1 MHKNMNH
8 YFSIYQKIIGAVL
21 TGVILNT
28 APVLAQNS
36 NDILKLIEQN
46 NTQIEAARKALSA
59 TITENKTGLNLKNPE
74 VEWEHKWVSHTGGT
88 QTNEVSVT
96 QELDW
101 SVISGQR
108 KTLSRK
114 KNELA
119 EITFLQTRNSVLLQ
133 AEKKLIELSYYYR
146 LLDELHTQ
154 LQDADSLTQTYKTM
168 LENGNGNILNVNR
181 SQLNSV
187 AIQTEI
193 KNINTQKEVV
203 MEELSGLN
211 GGKPVNYKERFTFR
225 QPELPEDFDT
235 WFKEIINHVP
245 ELRYYQKDIE
255 VKKQSLQSTKTDMI
269 PGLSV
274 GYAGEINESERLHGF
289 ILGMS
294 IPLWENK
301 NKLKKSKQDII
312 TAQSNEYDAKQRVY
326 SQLKAQY
333 TQVIALRHSLHFQKD
348 AIDRLNTTSLMKEA
362 LQKGEI
368 NLMDYLTEIARYYE
382 FRKNLLITEKDYLM
396 ALADLYAFEL

>member
-1 MHKNMNH
+1 MNH
-8 YFSIYQKIIGAVL
+8 YYSIYKKIIGAFL
-21 TGVILNT
+21 TGFIFNT

-59 TITENKTGLNLKNPE
+59 TFTENKTGLNLKNPE

-235 WFKEIINHVP
+235 WFKGIINHIP

-269 PGLSV
+269 PRLSV

-326 SQLKAQY
+326 SQLKTQY
-333 TQVIALRHSLHFQKD
+333 TQIIALRQSLHFQMD
-348 AIDRLNTTSLMKEA
+348 DIDRLNTTSLMKEA

>member
-1 MHKNMNH
+1 M
-8 YFSIYQKIIGAVL
+8 
-21 TGVILNT
+21 
-28 APVLAQNS
+28 
-36 NDILKLIEQN
+36 
-46 NTQIEAARKALSA
+46 
-59 TITENKTGLNLKNPE
+59 
-74 VEWEHKWVSHTGGT
+74 EWEHKWVSHTGGT

-326 SQLKAQY
+326 SQLKTQY

>member
-1 MHKNMNH
+1 MN
-8 YFSIYQKIIGAVL
+8 
-21 TGVILNT
+21 GV
-28 APVLAQNS
+28 
-36 NDILKLIEQN
+36 
-46 NTQIEAARKALSA
+46 
-59 TITENKTGLNLKNPE
+59 
-74 VEWEHKWVSHTGGT
+74 
-88 QTNEVSVT
+88 
-96 QELDW
+96 
-101 SVISGQR
+101 
-108 KTLSRK
+108 
-114 KNELA
+114 
-119 EITFLQTRNSVLLQ
+119 QTRFKCKLDVKRCKRFVFPPSSLLPRSNALKTKAIRYFQ
-133 AEKKLIELSYYYR
+133 TDRTLTRIVSPPLEL
-146 LLDELHTQ
+146 T
-154 LQDADSLTQTYKTM
+154 
-168 LENGNGNILNVNR
+168 
-181 SQLNSV
+181 
-187 AIQTEI
+187 
-193 KNINTQKEVV
+193 
-203 MEELSGLN
+203 GLN

-326 SQLKAQY
+326 SQLKTQY

>member
-1 MHKNMNH
+1 MNH
-8 YFSIYQKIIGAVL
+8 YYSIYRKIIGAFL
-21 TGVILNT
+21 TGLFFN
-28 APVLAQNS
+28 AAHLQAQNA

-59 TITENKTGLNLKNPE
+59 TITDNKTGLNLKNPE
-74 VEWEHKWVSHTGGT
+74 VEWEHKWDTRTRGAV
-88 QTNEVSVT
+88 TNEMTVT

-119 EITFLQTRNSVLLQ
+119 EISFLQTRSAVLLQ
-133 AEKKLIELSYYYR
+133 AQKKLIELSYYYR

-154 LQDADSLTQTYKTM
+154 LQDADSLTQIYKTM
-168 LENGNGNILNVNR
+168 LDNGSGNILDVNR
-181 SQLNSV
+181 SQLNSMAV
-187 AIQTEI
+187 QTEI
-193 KNINTQKEVV
+193 KNVNTQKEVV
-203 MEELSGLN
+203 MEELAGLN
-211 GGKPVNYKERFTFR
+211 GGKPIKYEERFTFC
-225 QPELPEDFDT
+225 QPDLPEDFDT
-235 WFKEIINHVP
+235 WFKGITNHIP
-245 ELRYYQKDIE
+245 ELRFYQKDIE
-255 VKKQSLQSTKTDMI
+255 VKKQSLQSTKTEMI
-269 PGLSV
+269 PALSV

-301 NKLKKSKQDII
+301 NRLKKSKQDII
-312 TAQSNEYDAKQRVY
+312 AAQSNEYDARQRLY
-326 SQLKAQY
+326 SQLKTQY
-333 TQVIALRHSLHFQKD
+333 TQTIELRHTLHFQKD

-382 FRKNLLITEKDYLM
+382 YRKNLLVTEKDYLT
-396 ALADLYAFEL
+396 ALANLYAFEL

>member
-21 TGVILNT
+21 TGVIFNT

-114 KNELA
+114 KNELT
-119 EITFLQTRNSVLLQ
+119 EITFLKIRNSVLLQ

-235 WFKEIINHVP
+235 WFKEIISHVP

-255 VKKQSLQSTKTDMI
+255 VKKLSLQSTKTDMI

-333 TQVIALRHSLHFQKD
+333 TQVIALHHSLHFQKD

>member
-21 TGVILNT
+21 TGVIFNT
-28 APVLAQNS
+28 ASVLAQNS

-225 QPELPEDFDT
+225 PT
-235 WFKEIINHVP
+235 GATG
-245 ELRYYQKDIE
+245 R
-255 VKKQSLQSTKTDMI
+255 
-269 PGLSV
+269 
-274 GYAGEINESERLHGF
+274 
-289 ILGMS
+289 
-294 IPLWENK
+294 
-301 NKLKKSKQDII
+301 
-312 TAQSNEYDAKQRVY
+312 
-326 SQLKAQY
+326 
-333 TQVIALRHSLHFQKD
+333 LRHLVQRNHQPCS
-348 AIDRLNTTSLMKEA
+348 
-362 LQKGEI
+362 
-368 NLMDYLTEIARYYE
+368 
-382 FRKNLLITEKDYLM
+382 
-396 ALADLYAFEL
+396 

>member
-21 TGVILNT
+21 TGVIFNT

-59 TITENKTGLNLKNPE
+59 TITENKTGLDLKNPE

-154 LQDADSLTQTYKTM
+154 LQDADSLTQIYKTM

-193 KNINTQKEVV
+193 KNINTQKKVV
-203 MEELSGLN
+203 MEELAGLN
-211 GGKPVNYKERFTFR
+211 GGKPVNYEERFTFR

-312 TAQSNEYDAKQRVY
+312 TAQSNEYDARLRVY

-333 TQVIALRHSLHFQKD
+333 TQTIALRHTLHFQKD

-368 NLMDYLTEIARYYE
+368 NLMDYLTETARYYE
-382 FRKNLLITEKDYLM
+382 YRKNLLITEKDYLT
-396 ALADLYAFEL
+396 ALAELYAFEL